1 MPFLSPDFWRDLVSL
16 AYLSIAAIIILLVVV
31 GLARAKPKDKR
42 TWLLVPLVAAV
53 VFAPGGWLKYKKWQ
67 ADQEWAQKQAAQIA
81 HFEMRCKSAGE
92 KIYQTVKG
100 VEGIFIM
107 KPRIVPDESHY
118 QDQFGLWDPY
128 GTDRGEAGS
137 PEILLFPN
145 AKYAKLP
152 GGVEIKGFNLVE
164 TVNAQPKEN
173 PAKYKRLLR
182 TGEINPEDSLDW
194 LLKKNVSKTFDDKL
208 DSSYGITWDDIS
220 TKDDREKWIAGGRL
234 QIVELST
241 QKVIAERIGYMREP
255 GMGHKQYDRLTWLF
269 AERHACPVFVAEVVK
284 DRDLL
289 ARVFPK

>member
-42 TWLLVPLVAAV
+42 TWLLVPLIAAV

-128 GTDRGEAGS
+128 GTSLFEGRFS
-137 PEILLFPN
+137 RVPISSSLL
-145 AKYAKLP
+145 ADAR
-152 GGVEIKGFNLVE
+152 EW
-164 TVNAQPKEN
+164 QPKAESNQPITYERYLFIEIEN
-173 PAKYKRLLR
+173 V
-182 TGEINPEDSLDW
+182 E
-194 LLKKNVSKTFDDKL
+194 KKSD
-208 DSSYGITWDDIS
+208 S
-220 TKDDREKWIAGGRL
+220 TKPAYVRFNYKSNMRILYL
-234 QIVELST
+234 Q
-241 QKVIAERIGYMREP
+241 
-255 GMGHKQYDRLTWLF
+255 
-269 AERHACPVFVAEVVK
+269 VF
-284 DRDLL
+284 DIFL
-289 ARVFPK
+289 